1 MDLSPI
7 AQSILVHLNGARTEP
22 SARTGGAVRVALS
35 LDRHSAYQALEALE
49 RDQFV
54 RLRDEIYE
62 LTGEGQNMVVQDE
75 PLNDP
80 RLRAVFQELAALE
93 TNGGVHLRDYFN
105 LKYRYPEL
113 NNEIDAAM
121 LIQLAQAQHKMGER
135 LDRVERTVQRIRRDM
150 LLLFSSPVLAAVALL
165 LILAVRG

>member
-1 MDLSPI
+1 MDLSAV
-7 AQSILVHLNGARTEP
+7 AQSILVYLYNERADSRARVGD
-22 SARTGGAVRVALS
+22 AIRVGVG
-35 LDRHSAYQALEALE
+35 LDRHSAYQALDELKRAG
-49 RDQFV
+49 FV

-113 NNEIDAAM
+113 NSEIDAAM

>member
-1 MDLSPI
+1 MSKSASTHTSVSTGDVGPGAEAGSGSVSAGNI
-7 AQSILVHLNGARTEP
+7 AGRDVHVHQHTGDAAPAHRGDAA
-22 SARTGGAVRVALS
+22 SAHRG
-35 LDRHSAYQALEALE
+35 
-49 RDQFV
+49 
-54 RLRDEIYE
+54 
-62 LTGEGQNMVVQDE
+62 DE

-113 NNEIDAAM
+113 NSEIDAAM

-150 LLLFSSPVLAAVALL
+150 LLLFSSPVLAVVALL